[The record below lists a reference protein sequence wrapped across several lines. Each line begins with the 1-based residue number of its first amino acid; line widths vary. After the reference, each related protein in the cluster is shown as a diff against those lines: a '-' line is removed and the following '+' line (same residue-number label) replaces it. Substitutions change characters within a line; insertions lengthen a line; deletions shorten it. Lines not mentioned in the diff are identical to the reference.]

1 MLLKALPQSWQSNLI
16 MIAINKA
23 KVMDI
28 KMDKLTAFIVSHWET
43 QRMATG
49 KGMAH
54 QANFGS
60 ANKLS
65 SIKKKKGSKFNYSD
79 QKGKGKA
86 PNQGDSLPSAPS
98 GGSSPNKNKRKHG
111 KHGGQQQHTHFA
123 NIASHAP
130 PTFHTIA
137 SIGHLNGEPTLL
149 QQITIEKDCAPMM
162 SQQSFYP
169 SSTAAMQ
176 QTESSGQRRTPDHV
190 QQAEV
195 PILAAEDEFGQ

>member
-86 PNQGDSLPSAPS
+86 PSQGDGLSSTPS
-98 GGSSPNKNKRKHG
+98 GGSGLNKNKRKRG
-111 KHGGQQQHTHFA
+111 KRVLRWEVCGYSRTGQ
-123 NIASHAP
+123 SHAQG
-130 PTFHTIA
+130 F
-137 SIGHLNGEPTLL
+137 G
-149 QQITIEKDCAPMM
+149 
-162 SQQSFYP
+162 
-169 SSTAAMQ
+169 
-176 QTESSGQRRTPDHV
+176 RT
-190 QQAEV
+190 
-195 PILAAEDEFGQ
+195 G